1 MHVGFKLKMR
11 IRKLLSLITG
21 ESFDMKYC
29 LEPDFLEIWIVI
41 ETWSSKRKFRSM
53 FDLCQKLTIERYFFN
68 HFCVIVYVQKFESVL
83 KTQSAKKVHC

>member
-29 LEPDFLEIWIVI
+29 LEPDFLEILIVI
-41 ETWSSKRKFRSM
+41 ET
-53 FDLCQKLTIERYFFN
+53 
-68 HFCVIVYVQKFESVL
+68 
-83 KTQSAKKVHC
+83 